1 MKSARL
7 RNMEQYILE
16 NGTVTMAQLCE
27 EMKISINTAR
37 LDVAALVS
45 QGKVEKIY
53 GGVAK
58 CAVTTLVPFENRQ
71 TKSLESKKAIAKKA
85 ASFVEDNNIIFIDS
99 GTTTMH
105 MLDFMAD
112 KKNVVVLT
120 NNLSIINSASKVSN
134 IEVYVMPGKL
144 DKNTNSIVS
153 TDTIATL
160 ERYNITKCFMAT
172 TGISS
177 DGGVTNSS
185 LLEYALKQYITQK
198 AKNKYLLVDNTK
210 YNNPALMT
218 YANLSDFDAVITDG
232 GKSSDLVKLCKE
244 INTTCELVDLDK

>member
-7 RNMEQYILE
+7 RNMEQFILD
-16 NGTVTMAQLCE
+16 NGTVTMAELCRK
-27 EMKISINTAR
+27 MNISINTAR

-58 CAVTTLVPFENRQ
+58 CATTTLVPFENRQ
-71 TKSLESKKAIAKKA
+71 LKFLESKKAIAKKA

-105 MLDFMAD
+105 MLDYMAD

-120 NNLSIINSASKVSN
+120 NNLSIINSASKASN
-134 IEVYVMPGKL
+134 IEVYVLPGKL

-153 TDTIATL
+153 TETISTL

-172 TGISS
+172 TGVSS
-177 DGGVTNSS
+177 DGCVTNSS
-185 LLEYALKQYITQK
+185 LLEYEIKKYITQK
-198 AKNKYLLVDNTK
+198 AKNKYLLVDYTK

-218 YANLSDFDAVITDG
+218 YADLSDFDAVITNG
-232 GKSSDLVKLCKE
+232 SSSSDLVKLCNE
-244 INTTCELVDLDK
+244 LNTHYQLALSDK